1 MVMII
6 SISLLIFVTLLLGIT
21 ILVSNNLIAKKNRTA
36 QAYGSLEVY
45 LKKRYDLIPN
55 LVATVK
61 KYTQHERELLTEVTA
76 LRETILKSENQ
87 AKKIDSEN
95 KFGSLL
101 STLQIRAERYP
112 ELKADTQ
119 FLTLQYSLNDIEDQL
134 SASRRAFNA
143 AVTEYNNAIQM
154 FPGSIV
160 AGLKNYEAKALL
172 EIPKSEQYYTNI
184 KTLFES

>member
-1 MVMII
+1 MEITYSILAIVSIAILTGII
-6 SISLLIFVTLLLGIT
+6 IN
-21 ILVSNNLIAKKNRTA
+21 NNLIAKKNRTA

-76 LRETILKSENQ
+76 LRESILKSESQ
-87 AKKIDSEN
+87 TEKIDAEN
-95 KFGSLL
+95 KFGNLL

-119 FLTLQYSLNDIEDQL
+119 FTNLQYALNDIEDQL

-143 AVTEYNNAIQM
+143 AVTEYNNGIQM
-154 FPGSIV
+154 FPGNLV
-160 AGLKNYEAKALL
+160 AGLKRYETKILL
-172 EIPKSEQYYTNI
+172 EIPKNEQQYVSI